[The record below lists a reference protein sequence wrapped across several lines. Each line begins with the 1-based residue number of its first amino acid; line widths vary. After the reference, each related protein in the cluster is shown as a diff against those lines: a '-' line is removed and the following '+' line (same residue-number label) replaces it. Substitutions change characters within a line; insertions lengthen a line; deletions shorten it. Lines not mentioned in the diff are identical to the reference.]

1 MIPRQCQKLQPG
13 ELFSGYVAPIPGGTE
28 VKNPPANAGDT
39 RDTGLIPG
47 SGKSLE
53 GVSGN
58 PLHYSCLENPMD
70 IGAWWATVH
79 EVTESWKQ
87 LSMHE
92 QVLETPLWQTDPKVT
107 PSYPC
112 LLVATSLCN
121 FLFEFGGTCDLLL
134 TNRI

>member
-1 MIPRQCQKLQPG
+1 
-13 ELFSGYVAPIPGGTE
+13 
-28 VKNPPANAGDT
+28 
-39 RDTGLIPG
+39 
-47 SGKSLE
+47 
-53 GVSGN
+53 
-58 PLHYSCLENPMD
+58 MD

-107 PSYPC
+107 PSSPC